1 MKNKLLRLLIM
12 LSKFVFY
19 GITVQFICFGLL
31 IASDGIS
38 QNIKPISKVNLNVK
52 LDQVSIKTVFD
63 KIESKTDYHFFYDE
77 SIVDIQKL
85 VTLKK
90 GRTTVFDL
98 LLNVSQQ
105 SNYKF
110 KQINKVINV
119 NLVENNNDNYKVI
132 IESASQDQTI
142 TGTVTEADTGDPIP
156 GANVVVKG
164 TTTGTVTD
172 LDGKY
177 SLSFSEE
184 DAVLLFSFVGFV
196 SHEIQVGNQ
205 SVIDVILT
213 PDVTALSEII
223 VTGYGTQE
231 KKEITSAVA
240 SVKEEDFNVGMVNN
254 PAQLI
259 QGKVAGLTITK
270 PGGDPNDDYNVRL
283 RGVST
288 FGENQEP
295 LVVVDGFIG
304 ASISSVDPADIAS
317 IDVLKDGSA
326 AAIYGT
332 RGSSGVIL
340 ITTKTG
346 KVGRTKVDYNGSV
359 SFDNV
364 DRTMNF
370 MTASEYKAVSGAID
384 LGSDTEWLD
393 QVTQTGVSQVH
404 NLSMSGG
411 SKGTQYRASVNF
423 RDVQG
428 MAINTGFQQIN
439 GRLNL
444 SQTALNGNAKFI
456 LNLATTTKDAEF
468 GFKEAFR
475 NAILSNPTLP
485 VKYDGTAGLTDIG
498 GYAERDVFDYWN
510 PVSIA
515 EQNLN
520 EGKDTRTMG
529 QLRFEYDFN
538 DLVKGLRLSLAYS
551 QQVENEIRGQFYPS
565 TAKFGGGS
573 DNNANA
579 ERSTERRNNE
589 LFETTVDWLGT
600 AGNTDITALLGYS
613 YQDFFTESFNM
624 EGGQFITDEFT
635 YHNMSAAQDFNN
647 GLGTVESNAHS
658 SRLIAFFGRVN
669 VNISDT
675 YFFSVSA
682 RQEGSS
688 RFGEN
693 NKWGLFPAVSG
704 AVDINQLASIGGL
717 ANLKFRV
724 SYGRTGAIPG
734 ESYIFLE
741 RFGPEGNFFF
751 NGAYVPSYSPVSNAN
766 PDLAWETKDEIDV
779 GLDFVTENGRWSGS
793 ADYYVRTITDMILP
807 VNVPVPPNLFD
818 ETDVNIGELKSSGFE
833 FAVEWKAVQNTGLTY
848 STGLNFSTFNTTIES
863 LTSGDLSF
871 GEGGVLF
878 RANMGSPGQNDTEL
892 VRVKQGEPLGDLWG
906 PVWDGK
912 TVDADGVPVFD
923 DVNSDGDVCDC
934 DDDRAVIGNGL
945 PDFTLGWNNTF
956 TFGRGWDA
964 NLFFR
969 GAFGHEL
976 LNSYRGFY
984 ENLES
989 TTVGSWNIVKTD
1001 AYNPEVKKAV
1011 VNSQHVENAS
1021 FFKLDNASIGYN
1033 FDMSGSNA
1041 FSNIRVYLAGQNL
1054 FTITDYTGI
1063 DPEVRYVDT
1072 GENFDDPDDALSPG
1086 IERRNTYF
1094 TSRTFTIGLSLG
1106 F

>member
-12 LSKFVFY
+12 LSKFVLY
-19 GITVQFICFGLL
+19 GITVQFICIGLL
-31 IASDGIS
+31 LASDGVS
-38 QNIKPISKVNLNVK
+38 QSIKPISEIDLNVRFETA
-52 LDQVSIKTVFD
+52 SIKTVFD

-77 SIVDIQKL
+77 SIVDTEKL
-85 VTLKK
+85 VSLKK

-119 NLVENNNDNYKVI
+119 NLVDNKNDDYNVM
-132 IESASQDQTI
+132 IESAMQDQNV
-142 TGTVTEADTGDPIP
+142 TGTVKEEDTGDAIP

-164 TTTGTVTD
+164 TANGTVTD
-172 LDGKY
+172 LDGNY
-177 SLSFSEE
+177 SLSFSDEG
-184 DAVLLFSFVGFV
+184 AVLVFSFVGYK
-196 SHEIQVGNQ
+196 SMEIEVGNQ
-205 SVIDVILT
+205 SIIDVDLAA
-213 PDVTALSEII
+213 DVTALSEIV
-223 VTGYGTQE
+223 VTGYGTQQ
-231 KKEITSAVA
+231 KKEITSAVT
-240 SVKEEDFNVGMVNN
+240 SVKEKDFNVGMVNN

-259 QGKVAGLTITK
+259 QGKVAGLTITR
-270 PGGDPNDDYNVRL
+270 PGGDPNDDYIIRL

-288 FGENQEP
+288 FGANQEP
-295 LVVVDGFIG
+295 LVVIDGFIG

-346 KVGRTKVDYNGSV
+346 KVGRARVEYNGSV
-359 SFDNV
+359 SFDNI

-370 MTASEYKAVSGAID
+370 MTAAEYKAVNGAID
-384 LGSDTEWLD
+384 LGSDTDWLD
-393 QVTQTGVSQVH
+393 EVTQTGVSQVH
-404 NLSMSGG
+404 NLSLAGG
-411 SKGTQYRASVNF
+411 TQGTQYRASVNF

-444 SQTALNGNAKFI
+444 TQTALNGRAKFI
-456 LNLATTTKDAEF
+456 LNLATTTKKAEF
-468 GFKEAFR
+468 GFKDAFR
-475 NAILSNPTLP
+475 YAILSNPTLP
-485 VKYDGTAGLTDIG
+485 VKFDGTAGLTDIG

-520 EGKDTRTMG
+520 DGKDTRTMG
-529 QLRFEYDFN
+529 QLRFEYDFM
-538 DLVKGLRLSLAYS
+538 DLVDGLRLSLAYS
-551 QQVENEIRGQFYPS
+551 QQVENDIRGQFFPS
-565 TAKFGGGS
+565 TAKFGDGS
-573 DNNANA
+573 ANNANA

-589 LFETTVDWLGT
+589 LFESTLDWVGS
-600 AGNTDITALLGYS
+600 AGSTDITVLLGYS
-613 YQDFFTESFNM
+613 YQDFFTEGFRM
-624 EGGQFITDEFT
+624 AGGQFLTNEFT
-635 YHNMSAAQDFNN
+635 YNNMSASQDFNN
-647 GLGTVESNAHS
+647 GLGTVESYAHS

-669 VNISDT
+669 LNINNT

-704 AVDINQLASIGGL
+704 AIDINQLASIGGL

-734 ESYIFLE
+734 ESYISLQ
-741 RFGPEGNFFF
+741 RFGPQGNFFF
-751 NGAYVPSYSPVSNAN
+751 NGAYVPSYGPVSNAN

-779 GLDFVTENGRWSGS
+779 GLDFVTENGRWSGT
-793 ADYYVRTITDMILP
+793 ADYYVRTITDMILR
-807 VNVPVPPNLFD
+807 VNVPVPPNLFAQ
-818 ETDVNIGELKSSGFE
+818 TDVNIGELKSSGFE
-833 FAVEWKAVQNTGLTY
+833 FAAEWKAVQNTGLTY
-848 STGLNFSTFNTTIES
+848 STGLNFSTFSTKIES

-906 PVWDGK
+906 PVWDGT

-923 DVNSDGDVCDC
+923 DLNGDGSVCNC
-934 DDDRAVIGNGL
+934 DDDRKVVGNGL
-945 PDFTLGWNNTF
+945 PDFTLGWNNSF

-969 GAFGHEL
+969 GAFGHDL

-1001 AYNPEVKKAV
+1001 AFDPNVKKAV
-1011 VNSQHVENAS
+1011 VNSQHVEDAS
-1021 FFKLDNASIGYN
+1021 FFKLDNASIGYS
-1033 FDMSGSNA
+1033 FDMSGSKA
-1041 FSNIRVYLAGQNL
+1041 FSNIRIYLAGQNL
-1054 FTITDYTGI
+1054 FTITNYTGI

-1072 GENFDDPDDALSPG
+1072 GENFGDPDDALSPG

-1094 TSRTFTIGLSLG
+1094 TSRTVTLGISLG